1 MSCRSRYVEKLTFT
15 IVADRFAVK
24 LGIYDD
30 PDHQNQKGK
39 SMKNFSTLFLLAC
52 FVICSFVPA
61 FSADEFT
68 YEDGKVDLVCPD
80 GWKHT
85 ITEEALTMSS
95 PDDAVQFVFELLEA
109 ADLVA
114 GVEQAHKEIN
124 AAVGETTFG
133 EPVEEKINGMDA
145 LTFTGTC
152 PSKGLEIMLSIINT
166 PADNALCVYYF
177 AAKAAEE
184 THAAGISEVIKGIR
198 PATAAPAGDDAG
210 DDEEGEEE
218 EE

>member
-1 MSCRSRYVEKLTFT
+1 
-15 IVADRFAVK
+15 
-24 LGIYDD
+24 
-30 PDHQNQKGK
+30 
-39 SMKNFSTLFLLAC
+39 MKNFSTLFLLAC
-52 FVICSFVPA
+52 FVCCSFIPA

-68 YEDGKVDLVCPD
+68 YEDGKVDLVCPE

-85 ITEEALTMSS
+85 ITEESLSMSS
-95 PDDAVQFVFELLEA
+95 PDDAVQFVFELLDA
-109 ADLVA
+109 DDLVA
-114 GVEQAHKEIN
+114 GVEKAHKEIN

-152 PSKGLEIMLSIINT
+152 SAKGLEIMISLINT

-184 THAAGISEVIKGIR
+184 THAAGIAEVIKGIR
-198 PATAAPAGDDAG
+198 PAVVEAAGDEETDDDAG
-210 DDEEGEEE
+210 DEEEGEEE